1 MIPGPPH
8 PVISPMVLF
17 LLWSLPGKMDLMNTI
32 MFAIQCTL
40 GSGDYASEPLL
51 APSQCYKH
59 TATELNSARGA

>member
-8 PVISPMVLF
+8 AVINPTVLF

-32 MFAIQCTL
+32 MFAIQWTL

-51 APSQCYKH
+51 A
-59 TATELNSARGA
+59 N